1 MRSDAAAE
9 LDRLTR
15 GAQKKP
21 NSSSGNNSLDNNI
34 NSASECWKYQWRAKQ
49 KKVMVYLLICASFL
63 KRKKLSVMLMVL
75 DAQLTNQKEP
85 FEKYEMQK
93 NRRRLCQ
100 LVVNAEKKINKNTRS

>member
-1 MRSDAAAE
+1 MASQAE
-9 LDRLTR
+9 EGDGVFIDLCL
-15 GAQKKP
+15 
-21 NSSSGNNSLDNNI
+21 
-34 NSASECWKYQWRAKQ
+34 
-49 KKVMVYLLICASFL
+49 FL
-63 KRKKLSVMLMVL
+63 KKEKKLSVMLMVL

>member
-1 MRSDAAAE
+1 
-9 LDRLTR
+9 
-15 GAQKKP
+15 
-21 NSSSGNNSLDNNI
+21 
-34 NSASECWKYQWRAKQ
+34 
-49 KKVMVYLLICASFL
+49 MVYLLICASFL

-100 LVVNAEKKINKNTRS
+100 LVVSAEKKINKNTRS